1 MAVLDLKRIL
11 NLEFQSRC
19 ENGKNRTNYLIE
31 GDAKPAIK
39 ILTEAGVPFV
49 YCDGAYLYEDYH
61 IGALDPS
68 DLCGNLL
75 LELLEKADGDKGKA
89 KKGVIIVDGVDRITD
104 QRLLDSLTQFFTNT
118 LIQVDRDKNS
128 HYFDL
133 LNLTLI
139 FAGHFKDKEP
149 MPFINLI
156 GPYCVKYQI
165 SSDDVEKTPGAK

>member
-1 MAVLDLKRIL
+1 MNSNYEDFEKGLLLDVRLS
-11 NLEFQSRC
+11 ET
-19 ENGKNRTNYLIE
+19 GKNRANYLIE
-31 GDAKPAIK
+31 GDAKPAMK

-49 YCDGAYLYEDYH
+49 YCDGASLHEDYH
-61 IGALDPS
+61 IGASDPS

-75 LELLEKADGDKGKA
+75 LELLEKVDGDY
-89 KKGVIIVDGVDRITD
+89 KKTKKVIIVDGVDRITD
-104 QRLLDSLTQFFTNT
+104 QRLLDSLTKFFATS
-118 LIQVDRDKNS
+118 LMRVDHDGKSR
-128 HYFDL
+128 YFDL